1 MSKISSMDERIEQ
14 LRKYNLWD
22 GNTIATGYER
32 TLYTEKIAQYMGN
45 RIIKVLTGQ
54 RRVGKSFLLRQIA
67 SRLVFQGVNGNNILI
82 INRELT
88 IFDDLYTYKELDEL
102 IKSYLKE
109 LNPQGRVYIFI
120 DEVQE
125 IEDWEKVVN
134 SYSQD
139 YTGEYELFIT
149 GSNSKMLAGELST
162 LLAGRYVEFCIY
174 PLSFDE
180 YIRFKGLGFDKQ
192 SYMTYLQD
200 GAFPELTNLVGEEV
214 KRNYVNGLKN
224 TILLR
229 DIIRRHNIKDV
240 RLLEDLFT
248 YLVNNASNLFSISS
262 ITNYIKSR
270 GRKTSYDTVAA
281 YIGYIEE
288 CYLAHRVERYNI
300 RGKEVIAGTC
310 KYYMNDLA
318 FKNHLYSGMGYGIG
332 YLLENLVYIEL
343 LRAGYEVYVGTL
355 RNKEV
360 DFIATRN
367 DRIIYVQ
374 STYILTDEETVN
386 REYTPLE
393 MIADNYEK
401 IVVSLDDIQWPL
413 RNGIR
418 HVQAW
423 NLAEVIK

>member
-1 MSKISSMDERIEQ
+1 MDERIEQ
-14 LRKYNLWD
+14 LKKYNLWG
-22 GNTIATGYER
+22 GNTITTGYER
-32 TLYTEKIAQYMGN
+32 PLYTEKIVQYIGN

-67 SRLVFQGVNGNNILI
+67 TKLIDQGVNGNNILI

-88 IFDDLYTYKELDEL
+88 VFDYLRTYKELDEL
-102 IKSYLKE
+102 IQIYLRE

-125 IEDWEKVVN
+125 IEEWEKVVN

-162 LLAGRYVEFCIY
+162 LLSGRYVEFCIY

-180 YIRFKGLGFDKQ
+180 YVRFKGLSCDRL

-200 GAFPELTNLVGEEV
+200 GAFPELTNLSGEEV

-229 DIIRRHNIKDV
+229 DVIRRHSIKDV
-240 RLLEDLFT
+240 RLLEDLFA

-288 CYLAHRVERYNI
+288 CFLAHRVERFNI

-318 FKNHLYSGMGYGIG
+318 FKNLLYCGMGYGIG

-355 RNKEV
+355 RGKEV
-360 DFIATRN
+360 DFIATKS
-367 DRIIYVQ
+367 DRVIYVQ
-374 STYILTDEETVN
+374 STYMLTDEETVK
-386 REYTPLE
+386 REYAPLE
-393 MIADNYEK
+393 LIADNYEK
-401 IVVSLDDIQWPL
+401 IVISLDEIQLPL
-413 RNGIR
+413 RNGIK

-423 NLAEVIK
+423 NLAEFIR

>member
-1 MSKISSMDERIEQ
+1 MNEKIEQ

-22 GNTIATGYER
+22 GNTITTGYER
-32 TLYTEKIAQYMGN
+32 PLYTEKIAPYMGN

-54 RRVGKSFLLRQIA
+54 RRVGKSFLLRQMA
-67 SRLVFQGVNGNNILI
+67 SRLTRQGVNGNNILI
-82 INRELT
+82 INKELT
-88 IFDDLYTYKELDEL
+88 VFDNINTYKELDEL
-102 IKSYLKE
+102 IKTYLDE

-139 YTGEYELFIT
+139 YTGEYELFVT

-162 LLAGRYVEFCIY
+162 LLAGRYVEFCIF

-180 YIRFKGLGFDKQ
+180 YIQFKGLACDKQ

-200 GAFPELTNLVGEEV
+200 GAFPELTNLSGEEV

-224 TILLR
+224 TILLK
-229 DIIRRHNIKDV
+229 DIIRRHSIKDV

-248 YLVNNASNLFSISS
+248 YIVNNASNLFSISS
-262 ITNYIKSR
+262 ITNYMKSR

-288 CYLAHRVERYNI
+288 SYLAHRVERYNI
-300 RGKEVIAGTC
+300 RGKDVIAGTC
-310 KYYMNDLA
+310 KFYMNDLA
-318 FKNHLYSGMGYGIG
+318 FKNHLYSGMGYGVG
-332 YLLENLVYIEL
+332 YLLENLLYIDL

-355 RNKEV
+355 RGKEV
-360 DFIATRN
+360 DFIATKN

-374 STYILTDEETVN
+374 STYILADEETVK

-401 IVVSLDDIQWPL
+401 MVVSLDDIQWPL
-413 RNGIR
+413 RNGIK

-423 NLAEVIK
+423 NFAESIR